1 MIKCNVTINGI
12 VSRTASMRTNKE
24 GKSYIS
30 FAVKISILAKAGSGK
45 QVEVFVSKNGTTAE
59 LLSYVTGQR
68 IELKGVLTFRK
79 REENLYLNFHAD
91 SVDFHP
97 QSERDAIEGTIEFR
111 GTVGKQVEEK
121 RDKKGNAYSVFSAF
135 STEKHEENFAFTWVR
150 FIRFSAEK
158 ESWLQPKARI
168 CAKGVLELSIYL
180 DKINLSCRV
189 EEMAEWVK
197 PVMTNGTEDE
207 LPF

>member
-24 GKSYIS
+24 GKSYIG
-30 FAVKISILAKAGSGK
+30 FAVKTTLLAKAGSSK
-45 QVEVFVSKNGTTAE
+45 QVEIFVSKDGTAAE
-59 LLSYVTGQR
+59 LPSYVAGQR

-79 REENLYLNFHAD
+79 REENLYLNFYAE
-91 SVDFHP
+91 SVDFQP
-97 QSERDAIEGTIEFR
+97 QNERDAIEGSIEFR

-121 RDKKGNAYSVFSAF
+121 RDKRGNAYSVFSAF
-135 STEKHEENFAFTWVR
+135 STEKQEENFAFTWVR
-150 FIRFSAEK
+150 FIRFSAER
-158 ESWLQPKARI
+158 EDWLQPKARI
-168 CAKGVLELSIYL
+168 CAKGILELSVYL

-189 EEMAEWVK
+189 EEMTEWVK
-197 PVMTNGTEDE
+197 PAVTNGSEEE

>member
-1 MIKCNVTINGI
+1 MIKCNVTMNGI

-24 GKSYIS
+24 GKSYIG
-30 FAVKISILAKAGSGK
+30 FAVKTTILAKAGSSK
-45 QVEVFVSKNGTTAE
+45 QVEVFVSKDGPAAE
-59 LLSYVTGQR
+59 LPLYVAGQR

-79 REENLYLNFHAD
+79 REENLYLNFYAE

-97 QSERDAIEGTIEFR
+97 QNERDVIEGTIEFR

-121 RDKKGNAYSVFSAF
+121 RDKRGNAYSVFSAF
-135 STEKHEENFAFTWVR
+135 STEKHEENFVFTWVR

-158 ESWLQPKARI
+158 ESWLQPKTRI
-168 CAKGVLELSIYL
+168 CAKGMLELSVYL

-189 EEMAEWVK
+189 EEIAEWVK
-197 PVMTNGTEDE
+197 PAVTNRTEGE
-207 LPF
+207 LSF

>member
-1 MIKCNVTINGI
+1 MIKCNVTMNGI

-24 GKSYIS
+24 GKSYIG
-30 FAVKISILAKAGSGK
+30 FAVKTTLLAKAGNSK
-45 QVEVFVSKNGTTAE
+45 QVEVFVSKDGTAAE
-59 LLSYVTGQR
+59 LPSYGAGQR

-79 REENLYLNFHAD
+79 REENLYLNFYAE

-97 QSERDAIEGTIEFR
+97 QNERDLIEGTIEFR

-121 RDKKGNAYSVFSAF
+121 RDKRGSAYSVFSAF

-168 CAKGVLELSIYL
+168 CAKGMLELSVYL

-189 EEMAEWVK
+189 EEIAEWVK
-197 PVMTNGTEDE
+197 PAVTNGTESE

>member
-1 MIKCNVTINGI
+1 MIKCNVTMNGI
-12 VSRTASMRTNKE
+12 VNRTASMRTNKE
-24 GKSYIS
+24 GKSYIG
-30 FAVKISILAKAGSGK
+30 FAVKTTILAKAGSSK
-45 QVEVFVSKNGTTAE
+45 QVEVFVSKDGTAAE
-59 LLSYVTGQR
+59 LPLYVAGQR
-68 IELKGVLTFRK
+68 IELKGVLTFRR
-79 REENLYLNFHAD
+79 REENLYLNFYAE

-97 QSERDAIEGTIEFR
+97 QNERDVIEGTIEFR

-121 RDKKGNAYSVFSAF
+121 RDKRGNAYSVFSAF

-168 CAKGVLELSIYL
+168 CAKGMLELSVYL

-189 EEMAEWVK
+189 EEIAEWVK
-197 PVMTNGTEDE
+197 PAVTDRTEGE
-207 LPF
+207 LSF

>member
-1 MIKCNVTINGI
+1 M
-12 VSRTASMRTNKE
+12 
-24 GKSYIS
+24 
-30 FAVKISILAKAGSGK
+30 
-45 QVEVFVSKNGTTAE
+45 
-59 LLSYVTGQR
+59 
-68 IELKGVLTFRK
+68 
-79 REENLYLNFHAD
+79 
-91 SVDFHP
+91 DFHP
-97 QSERDAIEGTIEFR
+97 QNERDTIEGTIEFR

-121 RDKKGNAYSVFSAF
+121 RDKRGNAYSVFSAF

-158 ESWLQPKARI
+158 ESWLQLKARI
-168 CAKGVLELSIYL
+168 CVKGVLELSIYL

-197 PVMTNGTEDE
+197 PVMTNGTENE

>member
-30 FAVKISILAKAGSGK
+30 FAVKISILAKAGSSK

-111 GTVGKQVEEK
+111 GTVNKWKK
-121 RDKKGNAYSVFSAF
+121 RGIRRAMLIRCSPPSVQRSMRKTLLSHGYVLSVSPQKKKVGSSLRHVSAPKEYWNYLYIWTK
-135 STEKHEENFAFTWVR
+135 STSPAGWRKW
-150 FIRFSAEK
+150 
-158 ESWLQPKARI
+158 Q
-168 CAKGVLELSIYL
+168 
-180 DKINLSCRV
+180 
-189 EEMAEWVK
+189 
-197 PVMTNGTEDE
+197 NG
-207 LPF
+207 

>member
-1 MIKCNVTINGI
+1 MIKCNVTMNGI
-12 VSRTASMRTNKE
+12 VNRTASMRTNKE
-24 GKSYIS
+24 GKSYIG
-30 FAVKISILAKAGSGK
+30 FAIKTTILAKAGSSK
-45 QVEVFVSKNGTTAE
+45 QVEVFVSKDGTAAE
-59 LLSYVTGQR
+59 LPLYVAGQR
-68 IELKGVLTFRK
+68 IELKGVLTFRR
-79 REENLYLNFHAD
+79 REENLYLNFYAE

-97 QSERDAIEGTIEFR
+97 QNERDVIEGTIEFR

-121 RDKKGNAYSVFSAF
+121 RDKRGNAYSVFSAF

-168 CAKGVLELSIYL
+168 CAKGMLELSVYL

-189 EEMAEWVK
+189 EEIAEWVK
-197 PVMTNGTEDE
+197 PAVTDRTEGE
-207 LPF
+207 LSF

>member
-1 MIKCNVTINGI
+1 MIKCNVTMNGI
-12 VSRTASMRTNKE
+12 VNRTASMRTNKE
-24 GKSYIS
+24 GKSYIG
-30 FAVKISILAKAGSGK
+30 FAIKTTILAKAGSSK
-45 QVEVFVSKNGTTAE
+45 QVEVFVSKDGTAAE
-59 LLSYVTGQR
+59 LPLYVAGQR
-68 IELKGVLTFRK
+68 IELKGVLTFRR
-79 REENLYLNFHAD
+79 REENLYLNFYAE

-97 QSERDAIEGTIEFR
+97 QNERDVIEGTIEFR

-121 RDKKGNAYSVFSAF
+121 RDKRGNAYSVFSAF

-168 CAKGVLELSIYL
+168 CAKGMLELSVYL

-189 EEMAEWVK
+189 EEIAEWVK
-197 PVMTNGTEDE
+197 PAVTNGTEGE
-207 LPF
+207 LSF

>member
-1 MIKCNVTINGI
+1 MIKCNVTMNGI

-24 GKSYIS
+24 GKSYIG
-30 FAVKISILAKAGSGK
+30 FAVKTTIFAKAGHSK
-45 QVEVFVSKNGTTAE
+45 QVEVFVSKDGTAAE
-59 LLSYVTGQR
+59 LPSYVAGQR

-79 REENLYLNFHAD
+79 REENLYLNFYAE

-97 QSERDAIEGTIEFR
+97 QNERDLIEGTIEFR
-111 GTVGKQVEEK
+111 GTMGKQVEEK

-168 CAKGVLELSIYL
+168 CAQGMLELSVYL

-189 EEMAEWVK
+189 EEIAEWVK
-197 PVMTNGTEDE
+197 PAVTNGTESE

>member
-30 FAVKISILAKAGSGK
+30 FAVKISILAKAGSSK

-91 SVDFHP
+91 SV
-97 QSERDAIEGTIEFR
+97 
-111 GTVGKQVEEK
+111 
-121 RDKKGNAYSVFSAF
+121 AF

>member
-1 MIKCNVTINGI
+1 MIKCNVTMNGI

-24 GKSYIS
+24 GKSYIG
-30 FAVKISILAKAGSGK
+30 FAVKTTILAKAGSSK
-45 QVEVFVSKNGTTAE
+45 QVEVFVSKDGTAAE
-59 LLSYVTGQR
+59 LPLYVAEQR

-79 REENLYLNFHAD
+79 REENLYLNFYAE

-97 QSERDAIEGTIEFR
+97 QNERDVIEGSIEFR

-121 RDKKGNAYSVFSAF
+121 RDKRGNAYSVFSAF
-135 STEKHEENFAFTWVR
+135 STKKHEENFVFTWVR

-168 CAKGVLELSIYL
+168 CAKGMLELSVYL

-189 EEMAEWVK
+189 EEMREWVK
-197 PVMTNGTEDE
+197 PAVTNETE
-207 LPF
+207 F

>member
-1 MIKCNVTINGI
+1 MIKCNVTMNGI
-12 VSRTASMRTNKE
+12 VNRTASMRTNKE
-24 GKSYIS
+24 GKSYIG
-30 FAVKISILAKAGSGK
+30 FAVKTTILAKAGSSK
-45 QVEVFVSKNGTTAE
+45 QVEVFVSKDGTAAE
-59 LLSYVTGQR
+59 LPLYVAGQR
-68 IELKGVLTFRK
+68 IELKGVLTFRR
-79 REENLYLNFHAD
+79 REENLYLNFYAE

-97 QSERDAIEGTIEFR
+97 QNERDVIEGTIEFR

-121 RDKKGNAYSVFSAF
+121 RDKRGNAYSVFSAF

-168 CAKGVLELSIYL
+168 CAKGMLELSVYL

-189 EEMAEWVK
+189 EEIAEWVK
-197 PVMTNGTEDE
+197 PAVTNGTEGE
-207 LPF
+207 LSF